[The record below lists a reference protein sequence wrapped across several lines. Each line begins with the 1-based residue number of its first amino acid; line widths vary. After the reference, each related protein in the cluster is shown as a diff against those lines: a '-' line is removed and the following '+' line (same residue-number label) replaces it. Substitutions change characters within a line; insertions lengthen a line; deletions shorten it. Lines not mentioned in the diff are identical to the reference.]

1 MWFREAFS
9 ECVWLDTDL
18 AAVVISSNP
27 NRSARVITI
36 QTASTHNR
44 PSARPSAIAD
54 STPAVV
60 DDVRRTNQSRA
71 VGVVTKEPTCTRV
84 FLGSAGGSPATR
96 AAPPA

>member
-18 AAVVISSNP
+18 AAVVISCNP

-36 QTASTHNR
+36 QAAPTHNR
-44 PSARPSAIAD
+44 PSACPSAIAD

-60 DDVRRTNQSRA
+60 DDVRRTDQPRA
-71 VGVVTKEPTCTRV
+71 VGVAAKEPSS
-84 FLGSAGGSPATR
+84 G
-96 AAPPA
+96 